1 MSEVRFYHLERQSQM
16 QVLPLLLSKALERGH
31 RIVVKMSS
39 AGDVER
45 MNDHL
50 WAYDPSGFL
59 PHGSAKNGAKELQP
73 VYLTDEDENPND
85 ADVLILCSGARSD
98 MQGDFK
104 LCCEMLNGND
114 PEDISAARARWK
126 TYKEKEFDVTY
137 WQQNERGGW
146 DKKA

>member
-31 RIVVKMSS
+31 RIVVKMNN

-50 WAYDPSGFL
+50 WMYDPGGFL

-73 VYLTDEDENPND
+73 VFLTDEDENPND
-85 ADVLILCSGARSD
+85 ADVLILCSGAHSQ
-98 MQGDFK
+98 MQGDFT
-104 LCCEMLNGND
+104 LCCVMLNGND
-114 PEDISAARARWK
+114 PEEVSAARARWK
-126 TYKEKEFDVTY
+126 AYKEDGFDVTY